1 MPSLRRKARE
11 VTLGVE
17 SELTTCSNV
26 ASTRVALC
34 PVTRLRMTGKMDKP
48 DKIGRSPSL
57 PRPSFVYKILANGLA
72 VSTCQHCFYHAHK
85 RMR

>member
-1 MPSLRRKARE
+1 MPSLRRKAHE

-17 SELTTCSNV
+17 SELTTSSDV
-26 ASTRVALC
+26 ASRMVTLAL
-34 PVTRLRMTGKMDKP
+34 TGLRMTGKMDKP

>member
-1 MPSLRRKARE
+1 
-11 VTLGVE
+11 
-17 SELTTCSNV
+17 
-26 ASTRVALC
+26 
-34 PVTRLRMTGKMDKP
+34 MTGKMDKP